1 MPELTRSAPRA
12 NISLNT
18 FLCACRKRLQQT
30 PSIMQFQSQ
39 MDDAMQ
45 FPAATAP
52 PATTSQKAPIPRR
65 DKSLSALCTEL
76 IARYGQDGTVIDLDD
91 VQVRAAPRGK
101 FMDRP
106 NV

>member
-1 MPELTRSAPRA
+1 ME
-12 NISLNT
+12 
-18 FLCACRKRLQQT
+18 
-30 PSIMQFQSQ
+30 FQSQ

-45 FPAATAP
+45 LPAATAP
-52 PATTSQKAPIPRR
+52 PATSTQKAPIPRR

-101 FMDRP
+101 FVGRP
-106 NV
+106 NM

>member
-1 MPELTRSAPRA
+1 MPELTAPAPRA
-12 NISLNT
+12 NT
-18 FLCACRKRLQQT
+18 FCARSAPQKRFVCCRQ
-30 PSIMQFQSQ
+30 SIMQFQSQ

-45 FPAATAP
+45 LPAATAP

-101 FMDRP
+101 FVGRP
-106 NV
+106 NM